1 MIRSLLI
8 CAAFTGQSALATV
21 IFVVPSEP
29 LLTVGAEAAF
39 NPIDLDGN
47 GSIDFQFGG
56 SDNAGTAFQREGN
69 NRFLGQASP
78 PPNVG
83 GFGFPLQDNTMVREI
98 APNGL
103 TWIGRGSTILASC
116 RSTGCSGLFFS
127 PVGEGQPAFTRGF
140 LGVEFEADDGIHY
153 GYIDLKFNAGVTTG
167 FINGWAYESEAGK
180 GITTIPIP
188 EPGSHALLL
197 ISIVGFASMRR
208 RTL

>member
-1 MIRSLLI
+1 MIRPFLI
-8 CAAFTGQSALATV
+8 YAALAAQPIAATV
-21 IFVVPSEP
+21 IFVIPSEP
-29 LLTVGAEAAF
+29 ILTVQSEAGF

-69 NRFLGQASP
+69 NRFIGLPDP

-83 GFGFPLQDNTMVREI
+83 GSGFPLQDNTVIREI

-103 TWIGRGSTILASC
+103 AWIGRGSTILASC
-116 RSTGCSGLFFS
+116 RSTGCSGLFFR
-127 PVGEGQPAFTRGF
+127 PIGEGQPDFTRGL
-140 LGVEFEADDGIHY
+140 LGVEFEAEDGIHY

-180 GITTIPIP
+180 GITATFIP
-188 EPGSHALLL
+188 EPGSHALLMLGL
-197 ISIVGFASMRR
+197 IGLASMRK
-208 RTL
+208 RTR